1 MSTNL
6 MRADWMLR
14 GIVLIAIGIA
24 FLSISPLLY
33 TFKSGG
39 HADWGIIAM
48 FILLGL
54 ISFFSGL
61 FMYNYARNH

>member
-6 MRADWMLR
+6 MRVNWILR

-24 FLSISPLLY
+24 LLSIFPLIY
-33 TFKSGG
+33 AFKSGG
-39 HADWGIIAM
+39 DADWGIIAM

-61 FMYNYARNH
+61 FMYNYAKNH